1 MIKLELNSYALQLNT
16 TVVWLLLPLRHHNTN
31 PLLQVVAFSIKTTP
45 FGVVG

>member
-1 MIKLELNSYALQLNT
+1 MRLQKNNS
-16 TVVWLLLPLRHHNTN
+16 LRNPSLIPVDGMSDLHNTN